1 MSQKSKR
8 RKAPPEGA
16 IAPIY
21 RAYGL
26 TPRSVN
32 EPERTVRALITT
44 ETPVLE
50 WDWKRYELVPRILLT
65 SGAQI
70 PGSGQIPF
78 LDSHNRFTTENQLGS
93 ARGLEKGKDGVEG
106 DLHFSTTAERQWTM
120 VREGHATD
128 VSAGFQVLAENYV
141 EAGQTLRIQGKD
153 FTGPVNVAVKWRLY
167 EVSLTPIGADDQAKL
182 RGFDPTNIPQQ
193 DEDDDMTKEQRD
205 LLLSRGMP
213 ADFEGEK
220 AIQWALDNPDKLAQ
234 RTEPSNPGQN
244 TNSGGFS
251 APDIVRELDRLA
263 QEREKARESQR
274 AAFRSEIDELCALA
288 DVPNDI
294 SRQLNWYECPD
305 VQSVRTKIR
314 DWKVEQSKH
323 TSPGMGFQSAR
334 VTGDGRKAFSRDM
347 LTHLCS
353 RSFATNGTREAT
365 AEKVLPKESRGSDDG
380 RWKHASLLDIARE
393 CLEMDGCDPIELRRL
408 PATQVATAAMAG
420 PESIGMRAVVYR
432 SDDGVAHTTGSFAY
446 LTENTLKKSLEAGYQ
461 DAPSTWETIMSI
473 GQSFTDFKPKKIYTL
488 SEAGNLNVWA
498 DGEEPDQTSM
508 IDTRDSYGVEVYAR
522 SLTFSWQL
530 LLNDDMNALTRAPAK
545 LGAAARRTVNSY
557 AWSLLT
563 SNPTMRDGQALLL
576 ASATG
581 NRKKANYITS
591 GGGAPSVATVGVLT
605 NLMRQQVGENTREG
619 STSPQILNLTPRY
632 LVGPSALEVTINQ
645 LVNSAYDPSASINTQ
660 VFNPSRTLTP
670 VIEPILDASSTTQW
684 YLFADKS
691 QIDTIEISFL
701 AGHESPVVW
710 SDMDTKTLTRWFAVR
725 QGFGGKALHH
735 QGVAANDGN

>member
-8 RKAPPEGA
+8 RKLEEEFVF
-16 IAPIY
+16 
-21 RAYGL
+21 RGL
-26 TPRSVN
+26 SVSPSTVNEQERSV
-32 EPERTVRALITT
+32 EAVIAT
-44 ETPVLE
+44 EQPVLE
-50 WDWKRYELVPRILLT
+50 PDFKRYEMVPRTLVM
-65 SGAQI
+65 SGMTFPKQI
-70 PGSGQIPF
+70 PL
-78 LDSHNRFTTENQLGS
+78 LDSHNRRSVKDQLGS
-93 ARGLEKGKDGVEG
+93 IRNLRVENGQLIGRLYFAADAVSEWEKVRDGHV
-106 DLHFSTTAERQWTM
+106 
-120 VREGHATD
+120 TD
-128 VSAGFQVLAENYV
+128 VSAGFRVSREVYV
-141 EAGQTLRIQGKD
+141 PEGETKSFDGRAFAGPQ
-153 FTGPVNVAVKWRLY
+153 NVALASRTF
-167 EVSLTPIGADDQAKL
+167 EASITPIGADDQAKL
-182 RGFDPTNIPQQ
+182 RGLDPFEFPQQ
-193 DEDDDMTKEQRD
+193 GEDFEMNEKLRA

-213 ADFEGEK
+213 ADLDDEK
-220 AIQWALDNPDKLAQ
+220 AQEWIVSNPDKIAQ

-244 TNSGGFS
+244 TNNSGFS

-274 AAFRSEIDELCALA
+274 AAFRSEVDELCSLA

-305 VQSVRTKIR
+305 VQAVRTKIR

-334 VTGDGRKAFSRDM
+334 ITGDGRKAFSRDM

-365 AEKVLPKESRGSDDG
+365 AEKVLPKESRGKDDG

-591 GGGAPSVATVGVLT
+591 GGGAPSVSTVGVLT

-632 LVGPSALEVTINQ
+632 LVAPSALEVTVNQ
-645 LVNSAYDPSASINTQ
+645 LVNSAYDPSSSVNNQ